1 MSVAAENKRRVLA
14 AIAALVVLMAIGFA
28 IGRAIS
34 GPPHADAAGRSPAAA
49 PLTQRSPA
57 TGHSAAITALK
68 ADLARSRR
76 TSSTTAQQLANVRA
90 ANRRLGRATA
100 KADRESSRVRYCHR
114 RRAPRRFRRCVTDAL
129 SR

>member
-1 MSVAAENKRRVLA
+1 MSAVAENKRRVLA

-68 ADLARSRR
+68 ADLARSRK
-76 TSSTTAQQLANVRA
+76 TTSTTAQQLATCARPTGGWAARPQRLTARA
-90 ANRRLGRATA
+90 AGGATA
-100 KADRESSRVRYCHR
+100 TAAVLRGAFD
-114 RRAPRRFRRCVTDAL
+114 DA
-129 SR
+129 

>member
-14 AIAALVVLMAIGFA
+14 AIAAPVVLMAIGFA
-28 IGRAIS
+28 IGRATS
-34 GPPHADAAGRSPAAA
+34 GPPQADAAGRSPAAA

-90 ANRRLGRATA
+90 ANRRLARATA
-100 KADRESSRVRYCHR
+100 RESSQVRSCHR
-114 RRAPRRFRRCVTDAL
+114 RLAPRRFRRCVTDAL

>member
-68 ADLARSRR
+68 ADWPGVGELVRRPGSSSPTCARPTGGWAARPQR
-76 TSSTTAQQLANVRA
+76 LTARA
-90 ANRRLGRATA
+90 AGCAPATA
-100 KADRESSRVRYCHR
+100 
-114 RRAPRRFRRCVTDAL
+114 AL
-129 SR
+129 LRGAFDDS